1 MQPTMHRVRLLLLIL
16 AALLAG
22 AGPAMA
28 QMNNR
33 DARVTASLSAAFGD
47 GGPAPVVTL
56 GASYPILRG
65 VRIEAEGT
73 YVRNLDFGQYQSCPP
88 QAICA
93 AVVSFPFTV
102 TGDAASLGGNI
113 VAEVPWRTRRIRPY
127 IVGGAGI
134 AHVRRQRL
142 ETRFDRTTTLTTLSS
157 TAPLLTGGG
166 GVEFLLGDR
175 VVLGADARYQRMY
188 EKDQFHRI
196 DIPPNVDFVRVGSSI
211 GYKF

>member
-1 MQPTMHRVRLLLLIL
+1 MRPIVRRRCISLAVLGLL
-16 AALLAG
+16 AAPL
-22 AGPAMA
+22 MA
-28 QMNNR
+28 FAQDR
-33 DARVTASLSAAFGD
+33 GRIAASVSSAFGD
-47 GGPAPVVTL
+47 GGPAPAVAL
-56 GASYPILRG
+56 AAAYPLISSLRLE
-65 VRIEAEGT
+65 VEGT
-73 YVRNLDFGQYQSCPP
+73 FVRNLDFGQYYSCPP
-88 QAICA
+88 NAICA

-102 TGDAASLGGNI
+102 TGDAASLGGNV
-113 VAEVPWRTRRIRPY
+113 VAELPWPTRRVRPY
-127 IVGGAGI
+127 VVGGAGI

-157 TAPLLTGGG
+157 TAPLLTVGG